1 MSAESN
7 TNNQPTT
14 ESNTN
19 NQPTTEFND
28 VIYYRERETAS
39 FHFKLAYTEQTTKIL
54 VPVNIC
60 IANFIE
66 FVKFE
71 VYNRFNIDRNLNIE
85 IVEAG
90 QGTRELR
97 GEDAPALQLDFD
109 TTVRQKFNGIYETAA
124 FYIRII

>member
-1 MSAESN
+1 MSANSN
-7 TNNQPTT
+7 TESTQ
-14 ESNTN
+14 SNT
-19 NQPTTEFND
+19 ELND
-28 VIYYRERETAS
+28 ITYYNERAY

-66 FVKFE
+66 YVKFE

-109 TTVRQKFNGIYETAA
+109 TTVRQKFNGSYETAA
-124 FYIRII
+124 FYIRIIQ